1 MKTCPVCKEVKEK
14 SDFII
19 QISEAKSKETYICSD
34 CLKSTRPSQMD
45 SDKMMKKISQKL
57 FGI

>member
-1 MKTCPVCKEVKEK
+1 MKTCPVCRKRK
-14 SDFII
+14 SKSNFII
-19 QISEAKSKETYICSD
+19 KISETDSKEAHICAD
-34 CLKSTRPSQMD
+34 CLSSTRPSQMD